1 MRIRTFTAASPQAAL
16 GRVRDELGPDAVIL
30 AIDEAANG
38 RGVIV
43 RAAVEESAAIA
54 EPDEVFTGAPPAALE
69 DRLEHLLRIRLQ
81 AADWP
86 RHFR

>member
-16 GRVRDELGPDAVIL
+16 GRVRDEMGPDAVIL
-30 AIDEAANG
+30 AIDQAANG

-43 RAAVEESAAIA
+43 RAAIEESAAIA
-54 EPDEVFTGAPPAALE
+54 DPDEAVADIPFAGLE
-69 DRLEHLLRIRLQ
+69 DRLEHLLKTRLQ
-81 AADWP
+81 SAEWA